1 MTIAAMDCRRNST
14 TRRGRRER
22 WIATT
27 TSMMMMMMMLMI
39 IICGSLHTAFLDWQR
54 TVTAFSTPT
63 TCSDSRRRITMM
75 QSTTTSGRDPPHSSR
90 PDASSSYSKS
100 RHNQPKFRS
109 WPIFVNQLHI
119 PDSDSSVS
127 HVEHGTI
134 HHTIQYVP
142 SMIVF
147 QNVSHCYPRHN
158 NNPNQIIRQ
167 LFSSIPDRLYAI
179 LQLSFTIS
187 SSSLLSVENDIPP
200 TPLDNHQRHYQ
211 GGFVL
216 LTGASSSGKSTMLQL
231 IAHCSSSSSILP
243 THGTITIRTTV
254 QNIDDDHHLVARPI
268 LLDTISISQ
277 YRLPYETRRTISD
290 VLNDDIMLLMSPT
303 DSTKNEPSRS
313 TTLLPLMRAVVTD
326 LLDRVELFPTVTEP
340 NQCEIMSPSQLSTS
354 QQYKLGM
361 IRACLYSSGSGG
373 RIETRPNNDNKFV
386 LPGPI
391 LLLDECLDKETT
403 ATIRG
408 IQSILVK
415 LCTEMGAIVIVTTH
429 VPQRWNTSPCI
440 MTLCRGEI
448 LTTTIT

>member
-1 MTIAAMDCRRNST
+1 MMIATMDCRRNGSIH
-14 TRRGRRER
+14 RGRRER
-22 WIATT
+22 WATVV
-27 TSMMMMMMMLMI
+27 SVMMMIII
-39 IICGSLHTAFLDWQR
+39 IICGSLHIAFHVKKWQQI
-54 TVTAFSTPT
+54 VTAFSTPS
-63 TCSDSRRRITMM
+63 CSDRRRITMRR
-75 QSTTTSGRDPPHSSR
+75 STTSRDPPHSLR
-90 PDASSSYSKS
+90 PDVSSS
-100 RHNQPKFRS
+100 RRNIPKLPS
-109 WPIFVNQLHI
+109 WSVFVTQLRI
-119 PDSDSSVS
+119 ADSDSSMNN
-127 HVEHGTI
+127 VEHGTI

-167 LFSSIPDRLYAI
+167 LFSSIPDRLYA
-179 LQLSFTIS
+179 LQQVSFTIS
-187 SSSLLSVENDIPP
+187 SSSLLSVQYGIPP
-200 TPLDNHQRHYQ
+200 VPLDNHHRNYH

-231 IAHCSSSSSILP
+231 IAHCSNSSTAP
-243 THGTITIRTTV
+243 THGTVTVRTKA
-254 QNIDDDHHLVARPI
+254 QNIDDHHLVARPI

-290 VLNDDIMLLMSPT
+290 VLNGDIMSLMSPT
-303 DSTKNEPSRS
+303 DPAKNEPSRS

-326 LLDRVELFPTVTEP
+326 LVVRVELFPTITEP
-340 NQCEIMSPSQLSTS
+340 GQCTALMETMSPSQLSTS

-361 IRACLYSSGSGG
+361 IRACLYSSGSV
-373 RIETRPNNDNKFV
+373 RIENRPNDDNRFV

-408 IQSILVK
+408 IQSILIK
-415 LCTEMGAIVIVTTH
+415 LCTQMGAIVIVTTH
-429 VPQRWNTSPCI
+429 VPQRWNTSPCV

-448 LTTTIT
+448 LTTATT